1 MPTAQQVPSV
11 FNRIVNQNAEMFVK
25 MLAAARTRNVYRSI
39 MLLSVNAYQAMVVK
53 LPIPLLDADH
63 CQFHVAH
70 LLIARPMLIVM
81 VEFVN
86 QPVHWTK
93 SAH

>member
-11 FNRIVNQNAEMFVK
+11 FNRIANQNAEMFVK

-39 MLLSVNAYQAMVVK
+39 MLLSVNVYQVIVVK
-53 LPIPLLDADH
+53 LLIRLLDADH
-63 CQFHVAH
+63 YQFHVAR
-70 LLIARPMLIVM
+70 LLIARPMPIVM

-86 QPVHWTK
+86 QPVH
-93 SAH
+93 